1 MQPKSKNILPAL
13 KQRWDNYCNII
24 ANGWFLVTGRLKFA
38 EEIDTILKFN
48 TNTFEFDEEF
58 ALIAN

>member
-1 MQPKSKNILPAL
+1 L

-58 ALIAN
+58 AFIAN